1 MDTLQASTESEEK
14 SNVENVE
21 SAEKSEKSE
30 IDTAKLEAMVTP
42 EQVLSASVARRR
54 RNLSKK
60 HLNRPPREQTPG
72 RDAVLGNSSDEDARE
87 TRPKTPERRRRK
99 TSSKI
104 LSASVD
110 RTESLRINNNEVK
123 NDKSTYT
130 SSIVSK
136 DSIPKQEEK
145 RKDSL
150 VSITQQEVVSLF
162 NKAKRSLAQGKEKIR
177 QKKFDKSASKRSQSV
192 PSQFTEK
199 DLIEGLRKANLL
211 DDENNAVQK
220 PYRVYSSESSDV
232 SLAEEKIK
240 PKPYRPIVQTYVAKK
255 KQQRQSSSKIIEILD
270 PKTAKV
276 IGKITKGPPA
286 PPIRLFDV
294 LKILRYFTIL
304 EIYRFYKK
312 FKREQYKECERIRR
326 LKNRCI
332 CDLMLI
338 LIMCGLGGIMFKN
351 VEGAFEDFYKCG
363 VKRVKRDFIDVLW
376 YRSHNMR
383 EEEWKSLARNKLRTF
398 EDELHTAHEAG
409 MHSYSGQRSWSFLN
423 GIIYCITVITT
434 MGYGHI
440 YPQTTTGQALTIVY
454 ALIGIPLF
462 LIALTDFEAEDEEYK
477 PPKGIELNADS
488 KFDVFEQKPGDF
500 KNNSNSVTSNKIEE
514 RFFQLIGNI
523 ERITTM
529 DKTL

>member
-1 MDTLQASTESEEK
+1 MDTLQASAESEEK
-14 SNVENVE
+14 PNVENVE

-60 HLNRPPREQTPG
+60 HLNRAREQTPG
-72 RDAVLGNSSDEDARE
+72 RDAVHENSSDEDARE
-87 TRPKTPERRRRK
+87 IRPKTPERRRRK
-99 TSSKI
+99 TSSKT

-123 NDKSTYT
+123 NDQVSYT
-130 SSIVSK
+130 PSLASR

-150 VSITQQEVVSLF
+150 VNITQQEVVALF

-177 QKKFDKSASKRSQSV
+177 QKRFDKSASKRSQSV

-211 DDENNAVQK
+211 DDQNNAVQK
-220 PYRVYSSESSDV
+220 PYRKHSSESSDV
-232 SLAEEKIK
+232 LLVEEKVK
-240 PKPYRPIVQTYVAKK
+240 PKPYRPVVQAYVAKK
-255 KQQRQSSSKIIEILD
+255 RQQRQSSSKIIEILD
-270 PKTAKV
+270 PKTSKV

-286 PPIRLFDV
+286 PPIRFFDFFR
-294 LKILRYFTIL
+294 ILRYFSIF
-304 EIYRFYKK
+304 EIRGLYKK
-312 FKREQYKECERIRR
+312 FKREHYKECERIRR

-363 VKRVKRDFIDVLW
+363 VKRVKRDFIDILW
-376 YRSHNMR
+376 YRSHNLR
-383 EEEWKSLARNKLRTF
+383 EEEWKSLARNKLRNF
-398 EDELHTAHEAG
+398 EEELHTAHEAG

-423 GIIYCITVITT
+423 GIIYCITIITT
-434 MGYGHI
+434 MGN
-440 YPQTTTGQALTIVY
+440 
-454 ALIGIPLF
+454 LF
-462 LIALTDFEAEDEEYK
+462 ILVL
-477 PPKGIELNADS
+477 
-488 KFDVFEQKPGDF
+488 
-500 KNNSNSVTSNKIEE
+500 
-514 RFFQLIGNI
+514 
-523 ERITTM
+523 
-529 DKTL
+529 